1 MNPKTSIYIFLGIL
15 AVVVLFHIGII
26 TKMIPY
32 EMTWGGRLKN
42 DAEMYVFES
51 ISILVNSLL
60 GFLLLIKGGYVKLRL
75 KEKIIDIVLW
85 LFLVLFVINTV
96 GNLFAKTNFEKSLA
110 VLTFVSALL
119 LWTILKEKNTSG
131 INK

>member
-1 MNPKTSIYIFLGIL
+1 MNPKTSIHIFLGIL

-60 GFLLLIKGGYVKLRL
+60 GFLLLMKGGYVKLRL

-85 LFLVLFVINTV
+85 IFLVLFVINTV